1 MQSKTFAS
9 RATFVLL
16 PFLLILSMACGML
29 DSLSSTITGTTS
41 GTVAN
46 LWSDVPPMQ
55 GATKAD
61 LGMPMLVQLAIKSV
75 SQGRFEFIAFTTE
88 RSGDDVANYYSKDA
102 MKAAG
107 WDTPDLPG
115 CTSGMIGGSNQQQG
129 GAFCVF
135 GRKEDGKDIRL
146 VIVALADDK
155 TKKTQIYYARIDTTT
170 TATPAK

>member
-1 MQSKTFAS
+1 MQGKSFAP
-9 RATFVLL
+9 RAAFVLL
-16 PFLLILSMACGML
+16 PLLLILSMACGVL
-29 DSLSSTITGTTS
+29 DSVSKTVTGTTS

-61 LGMPMLVQLAIKSV
+61 LGLPTLVELAIKSV
-75 SQGRFEFIAFTTE
+75 SQGHFEFIAYTTE

-107 WDTPDLPG
+107 WDAGDVPG

-146 VIVALADDK
+146 VIVALADEK
-155 TKKTQIYYARIDTTT
+155 SKKTQIYYVRIDTTT